1 MAANAVTPLRAQ
13 AEQRGSGDFSPLW
26 SGQAAA
32 LVRETDA
39 GELTRALATGALDI
53 LGELGERSRAEQ
65 QAHRAPAG
73 R

>member
-13 AEQRGSGDFSPLW
+13 VEQRGSGDFAPLW

-32 LVRETDA
+32 LAHETDA
-39 GELTRALATGALDI
+39 AELTRNLAVGALEI
-53 LGELGERSRAEQ
+53 LGDLGERSRAEQ
-65 QAHRAPAG
+65 QARRAPAA